1 MLFLSIPHLQPWNS
15 ATIDLITVSV
25 VLTFPEFHFMK
36 SYTVQYFQ
44 TFLKWWWFSCSV
56 MSNSCSLMD
65 YSPPGSSVHGISQA
79 RIVEWV
85 AISFSQGSSQSGDQ
99 IYASCITG
107 GFFTTEP
114 PGNPHTGLDKSPKG
128 SHLEGHQ
135 MNSSSILEML
145 TELMNSSSKGMCY
158 SLFLIV

>member
-85 AISFSQGSSQSGDQ
+85 AISFSRGSSQPRDWARVSRM
-99 IYASCITG
+99 AG
-107 GFFTTEP
+107 GFKAVCVANLRKQTWDRTWKRLLRDHDLCFEVWEAP
-114 PGNPHTGLDKSPKG
+114 FWMVSCNIG
-128 SHLEGHQ
+128 EGYLQ
-135 MNSSSILEML
+135 SFFMP
-145 TELMNSSSKGMCY
+145 
-158 SLFLIV
+158 FV